1 LTVKEAKNWRITM
14 AIVIN
19 TNLPSQM
26 AAYHMRTTRDGLETA
41 MERLASGKR
50 INSADDDAA
59 GSAIA
64 ARLTAQIR
72 GTKMA
77 MRNAQ
82 DGISAA
88 QVAESA
94 LVEVENMLQ
103 RIRELAV
110 QKAQGPSGSS
120 TYQLTDV
127 TNIQSEITQLM
138 SEIGDIATNTKFN
151 NTAVSSMALNPAI
164 RWDGTT
170 EAMALPAFIAEAALD
185 SSSTPTHVDTVIN
198 SVAAAR
204 GSLGAFI
211 NRLEYT
217 VNNLSNVNANTQAAY
232 SRIMDADYAAESA
245 EVAKGTVL
253 QQAGAAML
261 AQANA
266 STQYVLSLL
275 Q

>member
-1 LTVKEAKNWRITM
+1 M

-19 TNLPSQM
+19 TNIPSQM
-26 AAYHMRTTRDGLETA
+26 AAYHMRTTRDNLETS
-41 MERLASGKR
+41 MERLSSGKR

-59 GSAIA
+59 GAAIS
-64 ARLTAQIR
+64 ARLMAQVR

-77 MRNAQ
+77 VRNAQ
-82 DGISAA
+82 DGISAF

-110 QKAQGPSGSS
+110 QKAGAATG
-120 TYQLTDV
+120 TYSATDI
-127 TNIQSEITQLM
+127 TNMQSEITALL
-138 SEIGDIATNTKFN
+138 SEIGDIATHTKFN
-151 NTAVSSMALNPAI
+151 NATVSSMAVSPAI
-164 RWDGTT
+164 RWDGSTAT
-170 EAMALPAFIAEAALD
+170 MTVPAFLAGNELTTA
-185 SSSTPTHVDTVIN
+185 STPTHVDVVLNT
-198 SVAAAR
+198 VAAAR

-217 VNNLSNVNANTQAAY
+217 VNNLSNISANTEAAY